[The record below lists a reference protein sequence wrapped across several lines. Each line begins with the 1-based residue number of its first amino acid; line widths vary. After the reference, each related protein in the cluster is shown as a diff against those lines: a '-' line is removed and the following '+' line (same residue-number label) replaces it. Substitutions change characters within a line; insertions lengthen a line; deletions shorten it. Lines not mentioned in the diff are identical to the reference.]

1 MASSIDNAHVSPSPS
16 PELESK
22 LEAANLAFGHAKEAI
37 LSAYHQALSEGFSPF
52 QAKELLFTK
61 IKSVSQRTIYLYLPG
76 EAKDKEKQGIAKR
89 SLQSCELTQSTR
101 KIKRRINKRQEI
113 WKVGENQSLDKVIL
127 NSTLAD
133 VIHDNV
139 SSDRTNGFPYSFVL
153 KHDGQNVSSVE
164 DYESEDVLTPS
175 TSMISIN
182 RDESDSK
189 SKDVH
194 LWSGHSEVK
203 PEDNEINLQRIECP
217 DCKEYVLQIQELKEA
232 LKACSVP
239 TTADTQ
245 LAARAQYRKEFEI
258 PININEILRYIQS
271 QKTDDF
277 PPQILIVA
285 YLDTET
291 GEVFSVYLGEPHTEH
306 RDQEGISLLMY
317 QIRHRR
323 MDHPNTW
330 TMLYA
335 VQNASEKKTWWYWG
349 KNYLTREKKASLSRL
364 LHVGTR

>member
-1 MASSIDNAHVSPSPS
+1 MSTVPNERPISLKLRSMLQQADRAYGNGKKKVMA
-16 PELESK
+16 
-22 LEAANLAFGHAKEAI
+22 
-37 LSAYHQALSEGFSPF
+37 AYEQALSEGFTPYE
-52 QAKELLFTK
+52 AKELLLSK
-61 IKSVSQRTIYLYLPG
+61 IKSLSRRTVYSYLPDSAKNKKMQRLRRKKSPLQICNDAFEKEALPNKEVNEVTERKTEVCDG
-76 EAKDKEKQGIAKR
+76 EEGR
-89 SLQSCELTQSTR
+89 P
-101 KIKRRINKRQEI
+101 
-113 WKVGENQSLDKVIL
+113 GKVIL

-291 GEVFSVYLGEPHTEH
+291 GEVFSVSIEKPHTA
-306 RDQEGISLLMY
+306 QE
-317 QIRHRR
+317 
-323 MDHPNTW
+323 T
-330 TMLYA
+330 
-335 VQNASEKKTWWYWG
+335 KK
-349 KNYLTREKKASLSRL
+349 ES
-364 LHVGTR
+364 V